1 MKEQLYAPNFVTHKI
16 VLPFTDIGK
25 NIYRTLEQCL
35 EKFEGKWSKVGMPDH
50 GTSNSCTYIQG
61 KGGKHK

>member
-1 MKEQLYAPNFVTHKI
+1 MRAAEKKI
-16 VLPFTDIGK
+16 GFF
-25 NIYRTLEQCL
+25 RRMSR